1 MGEGV
6 LGSGEE
12 TGGSLWEQKQ
22 AGFRGGFGGG
32 GGDIMVIIIDVV
44 FFCIVFHSSFLVC
57 EWGGKVETSEEVL
70 HLRVGGD
77 RDRDRGGLVN
87 LTN

>member
-32 GGDIMVIIIDVV
+32 YSNSRESIAAPRIEDPSQ
-44 FFCIVFHSSFLVC
+44 FPTL
-57 EWGGKVETSEEVL
+57 GGK
-70 HLRVGGD
+70 
-77 RDRDRGGLVN
+77 
-87 LTN
+87 